1 ISACGADGHDVIDL
15 SATRVYEGTT
25 RGNPAVYEACRNNM
39 APEAVFRVT
48 LRTPV
53 ERLVASTAGS
63 TFDTLVSIRR
73 DCADEASEVAC
84 NDDVAAGDRTSR
96 AVVERPELGDYFIL
110 VDGFLEEQGPFRLE
124 VRAELADGTRCDAE
138 AAGPVTCGVGRVCA
152 EGFCT
157 RSLCANTI
165 DDDGDGRFDYPDDP
179 GCTSVDDDDE
189 TNPDPLPQ
197 CANGQD
203 DDFDGLIDYP
213 NDPHCRDAADD
224 EEALPPQC
232 RDGRDNDGDGL
243 VDLDDPGCSGPD
255 DGSEFNLEAC
265 RDGADNDGDGLTDFP
280 NDPGCADRVDPDEA
294 DPDPLPQCANGEDD
308 DEDGNI
314 DYPLDA
320 DSCFFAADDTED
332 DPCSRREAV
341 EITGLRD
348 VRGNTNE
355 ESDDFRASCSPFGDR
370 ESLLLWRVAEDRPLA
385 GITFSTRGTNFD
397 TVVYVRD
404 ACGGEELGCDDDSG
418 PDFGTSFLTLGAQAP
433 GTELFIFVDAGFTG
447 SGGIWRLRVIPQL
460 AEGANCAAPGTW
472 TCAEGLECRDGA
484 GGATCQRTICA
495 NGVDDDEDGLVDW
508 PLDPGCV
515 TPSDSDEADPELVP
529 QCFNGVDDDEDG
541 LIDFDAAGGGDP
553 GCSATAD
560 DFEGP
565 DCADGIDN
573 NGNGAA
579 DYDRDGDGVRDPAS
593 DRGCAC
599 AADPSEDIQP
609 QCNDGCDNDRDGV
622 IDLEDPG
629 CDDAEDDNEFH
640 FPECID
646 RIDNDGDG
654 LVDYPNDP
662 GCTNEDDPVERNPD
676 VLPACADGVD
686 NDEDGRIDFAVDG
699 TGDDG
704 CLAAADDDENGP
716 CDGELPA
723 LPPDGSARGT
733 TTGRLN
739 EHRGSCT
746 VGDAP

>member
-1 ISACGADGHDVIDL
+1 
-15 SATRVYEGTT
+15 
-25 RGNPAVYEACRNNM
+25 
-39 APEAVFRVT
+39 
-48 LRTPV
+48 
-53 ERLVASTAGS
+53 
-63 TFDTLVSIRR
+63 
-73 DCADEASEVAC
+73 
-84 NDDVAAGDRTSR
+84 
-96 AVVERPELGDYFIL
+96 
-110 VDGFLEEQGPFRLE
+110 
-124 VRAELADGTRCDAE
+124 
-138 AAGPVTCGVGRVCA
+138 
-152 EGFCT
+152 
-157 RSLCANTI
+157 
-165 DDDGDGRFDYPDDP
+165 
-179 GCTSVDDDDE
+179 
-189 TNPDPLPQ
+189 
-197 CANGQD
+197 
-203 DDFDGLIDYP
+203 
-213 NDPHCRDAADD
+213 
-224 EEALPPQC
+224 
-232 RDGRDNDGDGL
+232 
-243 VDLDDPGCSGPD
+243 
-255 DGSEFNLEAC
+255 
-265 RDGADNDGDGLTDFP
+265 GADNDGDGLTDFP

-746 VGDAP
+746 VGDAPEVAWRVSLPYPAFVRANTFGSVYDTALYARNQCAPETACPVPDPEDPDPEPCAPEPTELDCNDDTDGLQSEVVFDWPGGDFFLFVDGFGDGFGDYQLAVTAILPLGGQCGPDAPEWALCEAGTACLADEAAGFPTCQRPE